1 MADGHPL
8 FHANH
13 KNIAIKGAAL
23 SVASIGQARRDMMM
37 HKDISGNANLNIRPS
52 LLIIP
57 AALEDTARLLMAS
70 ETDPAQTN
78 SRVINLVRNS
88 LEIVVDARLD
98 NHSPTAWYL
107 LANPSM
113 YDVIEV
119 GYLDGNSNPY
129 LEQQEGWDIDGVEFK
144 VRIDAAVKALEWR
157 TLYKNPGI

>member
-1 MADGHPL
+1 
-8 FHANH
+8 
-13 KNIAIKGAAL
+13 
-23 SVASIGQARRDMMM
+23 M

-52 LLIIP
+52 LLVIP
-57 AALEDTARLLMAS
+57 AALEDTARLLMTS

-98 NHSPTAWYL
+98 NHSTTSWYL
-107 LANPSM
+107 LANPTM

-129 LEQQEGWDIDGVEFK
+129 LEQQQGWEVDGVEFK
-144 VRIDAAVKALEWR
+144 VRIDAAAKALEWR
-157 TLYKNPGI
+157 TLYKNPGM